1 MDEQTTVIAGIV
13 IPSVSPAFLSIV
25 AVHIVIALTAVVA
38 GLVAMLSQKGAATH
52 VRFGTIYFWSVFGI
66 FVSATALSFMRWPEN
81 RHLFFIGAAA
91 FLLALVARTAARAR
105 WWQWA
110 RIHLIAMGLSYV
122 SLLVAFYVDN
132 GRNLPLW
139 RQLPPFTYWLLPVA
153 AGIPMIVRALLRHPL
168 TRFTHRIAPRHP

>member
-13 IPSVSPAFLSIV
+13 IPSASPVFLSIV
-25 AVHIVIALTAVVA
+25 AVHIIIALTAVVA

-52 VRFGTIYFWSVFGI
+52 VRFGTIYFWSLLGVFL
-66 FVSATALSFMRWPEN
+66 SATGLSFMRWPEN
-81 RHLFFIGAAA
+81 RHLFFIGTAA
-91 FLLALVARTAARAR
+91 FFLALVARTAARAR

-122 SLLVAFYVDN
+122 ALLVAFYVDN

-153 AGIPMIVRALLRHPL
+153 AGIPLIVRALLRHPL
-168 TRFTHRIAPRHP
+168 TRFTHRIASRHP